1 LEFAPKAN
9 SKHALNTNPCNLK
22 LRVFSLGRF
31 YEYLLILIFLNK
43 KSKRSKEKLGNR
55 SLYKKTSAPNLSTAL
70 KIALIWTAIAG
81 LQALYEYAVLQYW
94 AIQPEMDSYWVLVQ
108 STILIV
114 FIAGIL
120 VGWLLIPRVNL
131 WLRTHSYGLALLML
145 VASTTLLFFTMST
158 IGSFIYNAIYFKL
171 NIFDPSI
178 PPIVW
183 DYLFGIENIKNYFFW
198 LFIAVFTILGIQIN
212 DKYGPGIFT
221 SFILG
226 RYFHPKAEERIFM
239 FLDLRSS
246 TEIAEQ
252 LDELEYFE
260 FLKEFFK
267 DATTGILKAKGE
279 IYQYVG
285 DEIVISWPFLRGL
298 ENRNCINAYFEVKKI
313 IEREAEKYKSKYG
326 VVPSFKVGLHGGKVI
341 SGEIGLIKRDIAFSG
356 DILNTAARI
365 QAKCNELGVDLLL
378 SQDLYDRLRMP
389 SSQYVARSVGN
400 VDLRG
405 KSEPLTL
412 YTIDLQ

>member
-1 LEFAPKAN
+1 VK
-9 SKHALNTNPCNLK
+9 NT
-22 LRVFSLGRF
+22 
-31 YEYLLILIFLNK
+31 
-43 KSKRSKEKLGNR
+43 
-55 SLYKKTSAPNLSTAL
+55 KKTLNRKISAPNLSTAL
-70 KIALIWTAIAG
+70 KIALIWTSIAA

-94 AIQPEMDSYWVLVQ
+94 TIQPEMDSYWVLVQ
-108 STILIV
+108 STLFIV
-114 FIAGIL
+114 FVAGIL

-145 VASTTLLFFTMST
+145 VASTSVLFFIFSA
-158 IGSFIYNAIYFKL
+158 IGSFIYNALYYKISIL
-171 NIFDPSI
+171 DSSI
-178 PPIVW
+178 PSIVW

-246 TEIAEQ
+246 TAIAEQ
-252 LDELEYFE
+252 LSELEYFE

-267 DATTGILKAKGE
+267 DATTGILKAQGE

-298 ENRNCINAYFEVKKI
+298 ENGNCVKAYFEVKKI
-313 IEREAEKYKSKYG
+313 IEKESEKYKSKYG

-365 QAKCNELGVDLLL
+365 QAKCNELGVDLLI
-378 SQDLYDRLRMP
+378 SSDLYDQLHL
-389 SSQYVARSVGN
+389 SSKKYKANSI
-400 VDLRG
+400 G
-405 KSEPLTL
+405 KVELKGKAEALDL
-412 YTIDLQ
+412 YTIDLEN

>member
-1 LEFAPKAN
+1 MQHEVVLLFCGKVLRIFAN
-9 SKHALNTNPCNLK
+9 FN
-22 LRVFSLGRF
+22 
-31 YEYLLILIFLNK
+31 FLNRQFK
-43 KSKRSKEKLGNR
+43 EVKKEKLGNR
-55 SLYKKTSAPNLSTAL
+55 SLHKKISAPNLSTAL
-70 KIALIWTAIAG
+70 IIALIWTAIAA
-81 LQALYEYAVLQYW
+81 LQSMYEYAVLQYW

-108 STILIV
+108 STLLIV
-114 FIAGIL
+114 FVAGLL

-145 VASTTLLFFTMST
+145 VASTSVLFFIFSS
-158 IGSFIYNAIYFKL
+158 IGSFIYNALYYKISIL
-171 NIFDPSI
+171 DPSI
-178 PPIVW
+178 PPIVR
-183 DYLFGIENIKNYFFW
+183 DYILGIENIKNYFFW

-221 SFILG
+221 SFLLG

-298 ENRNCINAYFEVKKI
+298 ENSNCVKAYFEVKKSI
-313 IEREAEKYKSKYG
+313 GKEAAKYKSKYG
-326 VVPSFKVGLHGGKVI
+326 IVPSFKVGLHGGKVI

-365 QAKCNELGVDLLL
+365 QSKCNELGVDLLI
-378 SQDLYDRLRMP
+378 SQDLHDQLAMP
-389 SSQYVARSVGN
+389 SGRYVARSVGN

-405 KSEPLTL
+405 KSEAMTL